1 MGTSEDRIVG
11 LLRAIDVYH
20 RTCTGELVVYRCF
33 QSLDTDLFAVQSA
46 DFIDARDL
54 TRMEEH
60 KVQYWELLRE
70 QDPGERGGQF
80 ASLKEAIDD
89 FNSAFED

>member
-1 MGTSEDRIVG
+1 MGTSEDRVVG
-11 LLRAIDVYH
+11 LLRAVDVYH

-33 QSLDTDLFAVQSA
+33 QSLDTHLFAVQSA
-46 DFIDARDL
+46 DFIDARDS
-54 TRMEEH
+54 TRIEEH
-60 KVQYWELLRE
+60 EAQYLELLRE
-70 QDPGERGGQF
+70 QEPGERSGQF